1 MANIDYKDKNNY
13 TKTRLR
19 NRKYLTSAHIKY
31 IAMFTM
37 FLSHLA
43 QTGFL
48 YDLGPD
54 YWTMADIFVFLG
66 RISMPIFCFFTV
78 QAVIYTSNIKKY
90 FMRMFIFALISE
102 IPFDLAIHE
111 NLFYTDSQNVIFT
124 LLIGALAIYFID
136 LLLKRDINLFI
147 RIIGIIL
154 ISVLFMLLA
163 SILQTDYEFM
173 GVLAIILIYLAK
185 DSKFLTALAI
195 IIGFAFEFAIGGYRI
210 AVSYGFVYLSVPLI
224 MLYNG
229 QRGKQNKWAF
239 YIFYPAHLLIIY
251 FLKLLFI

>member
-1 MANIDYKDKNNY
+1 MTNMNYKGKEYY
-13 TKTRLR
+13 TKVWLR
-19 NRKYLTSAHIKY
+19 DRKYLTSAHIKY

-37 FLSHLA
+37 LLSHLA

-48 YDLGPD
+48 YNLGPD
-54 YWTMADIFVFLG
+54 YRTMADICVFLG

-90 FMRMFIFALISE
+90 FMRMFIFALVSE

-111 NLFYTDSQNVIFT
+111 SLFYIDNQNVIFT

-136 LLLKRDINLFI
+136 LILKKDINLFI
-147 RIIGIIL
+147 RILGIIL
-154 ISVLFMLLA
+154 ISALSMLLA
-163 SILQTDYEFM
+163 SILQTDYESM

-195 IIGFAFEFAIGGYRI
+195 IIGFAFEFAVGGYNI
-210 AVSYGFVYLSVPLI
+210 AISYGFVYLSLPLI

-239 YIFYPAHLLIIY
+239 YVFYPAHLLIIY